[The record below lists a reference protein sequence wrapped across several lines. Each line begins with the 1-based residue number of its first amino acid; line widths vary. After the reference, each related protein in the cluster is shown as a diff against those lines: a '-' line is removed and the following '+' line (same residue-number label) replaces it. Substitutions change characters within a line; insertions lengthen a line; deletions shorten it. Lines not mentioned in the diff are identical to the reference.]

1 MRHSNQ
7 RHRGAKQFSDKTIV
21 YMIIG
26 CSAALLLLIGVF
38 AARQMRPENALAE
51 QQQPDTAAE
60 QVAPRE
66 NIPSNTQESQVA
78 AVSETPAPTVTPTT
92 EPTKE
97 PPPPLFATEPLCF
110 GGEADYAYND
120 ERLSIYIKKY
130 QESDMTYFV
139 CDIQTADTGALRAAL
154 SGDKANGVLEYT
166 SDIAERND
174 AVLAIN
180 GDDYGA
186 HNNGI
191 IIRNGELIRARK
203 TTRHML
209 VLNQDGTMYTVTERG
224 DVPKELGEQLV
235 SEHVR
240 QTWEFGPELIR
251 DGLTVDFQDSFE
263 LISQKENTLEPRTG
277 IGQIDANHYVI
288 IVVDGRNN
296 GYSVGASLFTL
307 QKLFLRTGVQ
317 TAFNLDG
324 GGSTTLY
331 FAGEVLNQPSGGK
344 ERSVSDILYF

>member
-1 MRHSNQ
+1 MRRSDQ
-7 RHRGAKQFSDKTIV
+7 RHRAAKRFSDKTIV

-26 CSAALLLLIGVF
+26 CSAALLLLIGAF
-38 AARQMRPENALAE
+38 AVRQARPADAHAE
-51 QQQPDTAAE
+51 QQQSNTIEE
-60 QVAPRE
+60 QAVLVAD
-66 NIPSNTQESQVA
+66 SSSGTQESQA
-78 AVSETPAPTVTPTT
+78 AIETPIPTAASTP

-110 GGEADYAYND
+110 GGDADYAYND

-139 CDIQTADTGALRAAL
+139 CDIQTADAGALRTAL

-166 SDIAERND
+166 SDIAERNG

-191 IIRNGELIRARK
+191 IVRNGELIRTRK

-209 VLNQDGTMYTVTERG
+209 VLNQDGTMYTVTERSE
-224 DVPKELGEQLV
+224 DPKELGDRLISEQ
-235 SEHVR
+235 VR

-263 LISQKENTLEPRTG
+263 LISQKDKTLEPRTG
-277 IGQIDANHYVI
+277 IGQIDANHYVV

-331 FAGEVLNQPSGGK
+331 FAGEVLNRPSGGK